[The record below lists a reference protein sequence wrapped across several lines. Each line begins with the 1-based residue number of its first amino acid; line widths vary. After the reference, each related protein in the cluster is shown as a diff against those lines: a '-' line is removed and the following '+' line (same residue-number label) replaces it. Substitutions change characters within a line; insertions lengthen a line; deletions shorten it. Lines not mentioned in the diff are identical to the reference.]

1 MNRYIANLKS
11 FLAEQSPNFG
21 YTDAKSLG
29 FSTIC
34 WFPILN
40 ASMTLPPKRKPDL
53 FFDGSG
59 FLNNCKAQRNST
71 KRGCFLRKALL

>member
-1 MNRYIANLKS
+1 MNRYMGNLKS

-21 YTDAKSLG
+21 YADAKSLG

-40 ASMTLPPKRKPDL
+40 ASMILLLKRKPDL
-53 FFDGSG
+53 FF
-59 FLNNCKAQRNST
+59 
-71 KRGCFLRKALL
+71 